1 MKSSKQIAPVNN
13 EARVKISSGFTPN
26 PCNAPLVK
34 APMSIPK
41 ENDASKIG
49 NRILPVS
56 LSSLKVSTLAG
67 GEMRPQK
74 IPAGIANEIK
84 VK

>member
-1 MKSSKQIAPVNN
+1 MKSSKQMSPVNN
-13 EARVKISSGFTPN
+13 EARVKISLGFTPN

-49 NRILPVS
+49 NRILSVS

-67 GEMRPQK
+67 GEIRPQK
-74 IPAGIANEIK
+74 IPAGIAYEIK

>member
-1 MKSSKQIAPVNN
+1 
-13 EARVKISSGFTPN
+13 
-26 PCNAPLVK
+26 
-34 APMSIPK
+34 MSIPK

-67 GEMRPQK
+67 GEIRPQK
-74 IPAGIANEIK
+74 IPAGIAYEIK

>member
-1 MKSSKQIAPVNN
+1 MSPVNN
-13 EARVKISSGFTPN
+13 EARVKISLGFTPN

-49 NRILPVS
+49 NRILSVS

-67 GEMRPQK
+67 GEIRPQK
-74 IPAGIANEIK
+74 IPAGIAYEIK

>member
-1 MKSSKQIAPVNN
+1 MKSSKQMSPVNN
-13 EARVKISSGFTPN
+13 EARVKISLGFSPN

-49 NRILPVS
+49 NRILSVS

-67 GEMRPQK
+67 GEIRPQK
-74 IPAGIANEIK
+74 IPAGIAYEIK